1 MRIRRVTHLHL
12 DEPVPV
18 YDLTVPRTE
27 NFALAAGPF
36 VHNSK
41 DVADALAGCLWTLSQ
56 LQFNAPLPIVRH
68 SAYNRDAWL
77 PEQYQAFA
85 GGNLEATENTDLEQ
99 YEALP
104 FFRGNGNG
112 KRYF

>member
-1 MRIRRVTHLHL
+1 MRIRRVTRLHL

-27 NFALAAGPF
+27 NFALAVGPF

-41 DVADALAGCLWTLSQ
+41 DCSDALAGVMWTLSQ

-68 SAYNRDAWL
+68 SAYNNDPWM
-77 PEQYQAFA
+77 PEQYDAYA
-85 GGNLEATENTDLEQ
+85 GGDTEATKTTDLER
-99 YEALP
+99 YEPLP
-104 FFRGNGNG
+104 FFRGSGG
-112 KRYF
+112 YGGRF